1 MFSLLQHHPL
11 GAFFR
16 HKSPLLIL
24 PPPKGPSSSS
34 LAAGPRR
41 RRRGGGGGGARDE
54 LDLEGV
60 GTGVGVGGGERGG
73 GRKRR
78 RRTRGLIAAGKIP
91 IRLSSHAL
99 GSKFRTSNCFAFNRA
114 IIFKLIK
121 RMRYTKRVF
130 FSALPVVRRQSFEIE
145 RLIQFHPH
153 RSKGGKI
160 GGGEIQTFSIPFSP
174 TEFPRAA
181 IPVRDP
187 HAHAGRSHEIEPEW
201 EIGFASLSLS
211 PPRPTLAAAPTTT
224 RTPLFPSST
233 SSAAGS
239 PSSRP

>member
-34 LAAGPRR
+34 LAAGP
-41 RRRGGGGGGARDE
+41 RRGGGGGGARDE

-153 RSKGGKI
+153 RNKGGKI
-160 GGGEIQTFSIPFSP
+160 GGGGSSNIFDPLLPHGIPTGCHPSP
-174 TEFPRAA
+174 R
-181 IPVRDP
+181 
-187 HAHAGRSHEIEPEW
+187 
-201 EIGFASLSLS
+201 
-211 PPRPTLAAAPTTT
+211 
-224 RTPLFPSST
+224 
-233 SSAAGS
+233 
-239 PSSRP
+239 SSRTRGEES